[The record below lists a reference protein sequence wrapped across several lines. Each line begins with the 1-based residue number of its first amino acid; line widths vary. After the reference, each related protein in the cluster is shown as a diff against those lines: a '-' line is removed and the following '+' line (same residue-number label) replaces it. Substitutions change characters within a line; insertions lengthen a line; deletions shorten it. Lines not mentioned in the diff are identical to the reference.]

1 MTEQEK
7 WEREKF
13 YQTVILSLETVPNP
27 GYWGNSLD
35 ILKEVLPLYAEAES
49 SIEQMVRILLLGEMD
64 SPMNEKVMEFFPT
77 ENDIQ
82 ETKNLYKTLE
92 KVNSDTE
99 WDEIMEDLG
108 WHCYQMLE
116 VIADE
121 ELWWLT

>member
-35 ILKEVLPLYAEAES
+35 ILKEVLPLYAEAGS

-99 WDEIMEDLG
+99 WD
-108 WHCYQMLE
+108 
-116 VIADE
+116 
-121 ELWWLT
+121 